1 MAIHLSKKHG
11 VNPSLE
17 ICAVCGKKIGVALLG
32 RLKNDAEAPGE
43 VRLGNL
49 CDTCQGVVD
58 ADGTLIIETVDGEP
72 CSKNPTRT
80 GRIVGIT
87 HEAAERLFHSHAP
100 VPIWYIPTLQIY
112 SENHSISRYYSDI
125 TVLIRLFLMR

>member
-1 MAIHLSKKHG
+1 MGIHLSKKHG
-11 VNPSLE
+11 VNPSIE
-17 ICAVCGKKIGVALLG
+17 ICAVCGKGIGVALLG

-43 VRLGNL
+43 VCLGNL

-58 ADGTLIIETVDGEP
+58 AGGTLIIETVDGEP

-80 GRIVGIT
+80 DVSLVSRTKPLKVSSIVT
-87 HEAAERLFHSHAP
+87 HPL
-100 VPIWYIPTLQIY
+100 PIWYIPTLQIY
-112 SENHSISRYYSDI
+112 SENHSISRYHSDI

>member
-11 VNPSLE
+11 VNPSIE
-17 ICAVCGKKIGVALLG
+17 ICAVCGKGIGVALLG

-43 VRLGNL
+43 VCLGNL

-58 ADGTLIIETVDGEP
+58 AGGTLIIETVDGEP

-100 VPIWYIPTLQIY
+100 VAYMDIPTLQIY

>member
-11 VNPSLE
+11 VNPSIE
-17 ICAVCGKKIGVALLG
+17 ICAVCGKEMGVTLFG
-32 RLKNDAEAPGE
+32 RLKNDAEAPRE
-43 VRLGNL
+43 VCLGNL

-58 ADGTLIIETVDGEP
+58 AGGTLIIETVDDEP

-87 HEAAERLFHSHAP
+87 HEAAERLFHRHAP
-100 VPIWYIPTLQIY
+100 VAYMVHTDFTNIFGE
-112 SENHSISRYYSDI
+112 SFN
-125 TVLIRLFLMR
+125 

>member
-1 MAIHLSKKHG
+1 MGIHLSKKHG
-11 VNPSLE
+11 VNPSIE
-17 ICAVCGKKIGVALLG
+17 ICAVCGKGIGVALLG

-43 VRLGNL
+43 VCLGNL

-58 ADGTLIIETVDGEP
+58 AGGTLIIETVDGEP

-87 HEAAERLFHSHAP
+87 HEAAERLFHYGTYRLYK
-100 VPIWYIPTLQIY
+100 YIRRIIQLVGITL
-112 SENHSISRYYSDI
+112 ISK
-125 TVLIRLFLMR
+125 

>member
-1 MAIHLSKKHG
+1 MGIHLSKKHG
-11 VNPSLE
+11 VNPSIE
-17 ICAVCGKKIGVALLG
+17 ICAVCGKGIGVALLG

-43 VRLGNL
+43 VCLGNL

-58 ADGTLIIETVDGEP
+58 AGG
-72 CSKNPTRT
+72 KNPTRT

-100 VPIWYIPTLQIY
+100 VAYMVHTDFTNIFGE
-112 SENHSISRYYSDI
+112 SFN
-125 TVLIRLFLMR
+125 